1 MATKY
6 VIQWRDDPSF
16 CVGVSQVSS
25 GSPVVLTLLQG
36 AGSPTTQWY
45 MDANTGLITSVAD
58 PSLCLDISGVDPGN
72 HTPIIV
78 ANIVLGRQYQSWNWV
93 GSPGRIMNNG
103 ALNFYVDNKDCSRS
117 PGNPIILYDSGGKC
131 QWWRILA
138 VPTLEMA
145 AAGAEQEEAVV
156 AD

>member
-16 CVGVSQVSS
+16 CIGVSQVSS

-45 MDANTGLITSVAD
+45 MDANTGFITSVAD
-58 PSLCLDISGVDPGN
+58 PSLCLDINGVNPGN
-72 HTPIIV
+72 HTPLIV
-78 ANIVLGRQYQSWNWV
+78 ANIVLGRPYQSWNWV

-103 ALNFYVDNKDCSRS
+103 ALNFYVDNKDCKRS
-117 PGNPIILYDSGGKC
+117 AGNPIILYDVGGQC

-145 AAGAEQEEAVV
+145 AAAEREEVVV